1 MRIIINWWVW
11 SDVHKGGAVPTRW
24 KSLWIAL
31 IGFLAFPWLSGVA
44 SGAGIISGN
53 YQLNWDQTVDRTE
66 AGTTDVK
73 KLKQILEVK
82 YNGLLSPIVANS
94 FSFKVEQEV
103 NSNSADI
110 VRLLPTL
117 ELGFKGQYWDA
128 KAGAKRTYE
137 SSDELG
143 KNPKVTDN
151 HFIELF
157 YLAPKRVPDIKA
169 KYTVDLDKEEGV
181 TNTRKDGVTLSSV
194 YNPTLW
200 LSAKGDYT
208 RNTTRDKQ
216 KPDSDTEDEKS
227 AGTVSLRH
235 LVSDKLKVETQY
247 TSEVSRAAT
256 LKSDGTGA
264 TSGSAKEDLTNT
276 WKNTLSF
283 RPFRDTSIDGSYD
296 FDIKVNKVNGEHT
309 LTANT
314 KVTANQK
321 AGKPID
327 LKGEFSRSVVE
338 ARHTQD
344 DNRKTE
350 DTWTA
355 EARAKFSKQLDFALK
370 YQVKDAVEPH
380 ADPAKSTSSGTV
392 NRNASW
398 NAELTPF
405 WTGSLSYDKT
415 DTLALDVKTIEE
427 VKYSLKSKFDFK
439 AIFFTLEPTY
449 EITLKDDLAKPESS
463 AIRDFKMRV
472 AYQVFATRRIEAKLD
487 HTYGRKT
494 DSLLANIQ
502 RTDST
507 TATVAWKDPV
517 PGWQFVFDAVRSAT
531 DTSQDDIGPDIT
543 STFGLKADYKLD
555 QLTLNTTYKYDK
567 KSLTDDSETFDAKAG
582 WTTLNWDATLT
593 YTFKKTFSA
602 VINEGYTISLAFKY
616 NL

>member
-1 MRIIINWWVW
+1 M
-11 SDVHKGGAVPTRW
+11 HKGGAVPIRW
-24 KSLWIAL
+24 KSLWFAL
-31 IGFLAFPWLSGVA
+31 FGFLAFPCLSGVA

-53 YQLNWDQTVDRTE
+53 YQLNWDQTVDKTE
-66 AGTTDVK
+66 SGTTDVK

-82 YNGLLSPIVANS
+82 YDGFLSPIVSNS
-94 FSFKVEQEV
+94 FTFKVEQEV

-117 ELGFKGQYWDA
+117 ELGFKGKYWDA
-128 KAGAKRTYE
+128 KAGSKRTYE
-137 SSDELG
+137 NSDEPG

-151 HFIELF
+151 HFLEVF
-157 YLAPKRVPDIKA
+157 YLAPKSVPDLKA
-169 KYTVDLDKEEGV
+169 KYTIDADKEEGT
-181 TNTRKDGVTLSSV
+181 TNTQKDGITLSSV

-200 LSAKGDYT
+200 LSTKGDYT
-208 RNTTRDKQ
+208 HNQMRDKQ

-227 AGTVSLRH
+227 TGTIGLRH

-247 TSEVSRAAT
+247 TTEVSRAAT

-264 TSGSAKEDLTNT
+264 VSGSAKEDLTNT
-276 WKNTLSF
+276 WKNTAGF
-283 RPFRDTSIDGSYD
+283 RPFRDTSVDGSYD
-296 FDIKVNKVNGEHT
+296 IDTKVNKVNGEHT
-309 LTANT
+309 LTTNS
-314 KVTANQK
+314 KVTVNQK
-321 AGKPID
+321 VGAPFD
-327 LKGEFSRSVVE
+327 LKGEFSRSVIE

-355 EARAKFSKQLDFALK
+355 EARAKFSKQLDFTLK
-370 YQVKDAVEPH
+370 YQLKDTEEPH

-405 WTGSLSYDKT
+405 WAGSLSYDRT
-415 DTLALDVKTIEE
+415 DTLTLDVKTIEE

-439 AIFFTLEPTY
+439 AIFLTLEPTY
-449 EITLKDDLAKPESS
+449 EITLKDDLAKPENS
-463 AIRDFKMRV
+463 AIRDFKMRL
-472 AYQVFATRRIEAKLD
+472 AYQVLTTRRIEAKFD

-502 RTDST
+502 RTDAT
-507 TATVAWKDPV
+507 NATVAWKDPV
-517 PGWQFVFDAVRSAT
+517 PGWQITFDAVRSAT
-531 DTSQDDIGPDIT
+531 DTSGDDLGPDIT
-543 STFGLKADYKLD
+543 STFGFKADYKLD
-555 QLTLNTTYKYDK
+555 QLTLNTTYKYDM